1 MCPKQ
6 SQKWIVVGSMIF
18 LSFICP
24 FVHGNNFPGYAI
36 YHVVASGC
44 SCRGACTPSQDQ
56 REEEIQT
63 EEQMAMV
70 EKEMA
75 KVEPEREMGG
85 KTSGVY
91 PALP

>member
-1 MCPKQ
+1 MSKAKSKVDCC
-6 SQKWIVVGSMIF
+6 GF
-18 LSFICP
+18 HDLY
-24 FVHGNNFPGYAI
+24 FVHVNNFPGYAI
-36 YHVVASGC
+36 YYVVASGC

-56 REEEIQT
+56 REEEIQP

-70 EKEMA
+70 EK
-75 KVEPEREMGG
+75 PEREMGG

>member
-1 MCPKQ
+1 M
-6 SQKWIVVGSMIF
+6 
-18 LSFICP
+18 
-24 FVHGNNFPGYAI
+24 
-36 YHVVASGC
+36 VASGC
-44 SCRGACTPSQDQ
+44 SCRGACTHSQDQ
-56 REEEIQT
+56 REEEIQP

-70 EKEMA
+70 QKEMA